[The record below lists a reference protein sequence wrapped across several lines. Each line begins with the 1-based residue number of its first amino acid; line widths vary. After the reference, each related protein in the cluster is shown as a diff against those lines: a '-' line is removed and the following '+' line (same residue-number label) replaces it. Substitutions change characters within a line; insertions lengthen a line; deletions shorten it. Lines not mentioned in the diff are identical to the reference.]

1 MIENG
6 VIANI
11 ISKVEVIPQGVLNLM
26 SFRRGDVGTDIHAH
40 TALCEEES
48 RDGNDIPTSWVT
60 PKLATKPGESKG
72 EAWNQFSITAALVGV
87 RC

>member
-11 ISKVEVIPQGVLNLM
+11 ISKVEVIPQGGLNPM

-48 RDGNDIPTSWVT
+48 RDGDDISISWVT
-60 PKLATKPGESKG
+60 PKLATKPGEGKG
-72 EAWNQFSITAALVGV
+72 EAWNRFSTAAALVGV
-87 RC
+87 EC